1 MAQSHL
7 MISFAV
13 SCILLSVSA
22 EEQAEPLLKN
32 GGFEADKPGE
42 ITIGKMPT
50 GWTKPYAS
58 RVLQIVSETRP
69 GSKGRQCMKI
79 ASSEKVRSGGAY
91 SDLVPLDPKQGLY
104 VAGWLKA
111 GHPEKKLLGV
121 YFGVGW
127 YDRSRRPI
135 VIQKK
140 TTVNYLYLYNKVQK
154 GDWYRCH
161 VSLPPAKEK
170 KEEYKYEIPHN
181 AAFFDVRV
189 FTLNYGAPAWFDD
202 IEARVMTKKEVDE
215 LHAEKEKER
224 RQAARRKIR
233 LGIKPALPTDL
244 NAEWLVAGKGTK
256 KIKEVTDELA
266 RYISKVNGKK
276 VSSVAWQPNKGKN
289 VFLVTEVANAPKDIA
304 AQLEGKRGDAFAI
317 RYPVEVDGQK
327 VCLLVAQ
334 DEDGY
339 DRPVYFFLNRFMN
352 VHWVG
357 PGELGEVITPQPDW
371 KMPEKIDV
379 LENPD
384 FEMRHWY
391 SPTFR
396 CRQWLAAGVR
406 MSFHHALGHVFH
418 PNKHKDTPEVFPLVG
433 GKRFIPVIKPGQH
446 ALGGWQPC
454 TGNPKSIE
462 IATDFVLESFKKNP
476 RLATVSLSV
485 NDGAGNICECELCR
499 AQDNKGAF
507 NTGGR
512 PDLSDRFFRF
522 YNAVMERAL
531 EKNPDARIA
540 VLGYG
545 AVKTPPKE
553 IKVHPRI
560 SVFHVQPSPEHLAAW
575 EKSGANPNLYMWL
588 WDGGFLTIRPDIYTL
603 TELVRQAQKVGG
615 IGLYSECIPHWI
627 ISAPKF
633 YVLAHVLWDTSRDPS
648 KLLDRYL
655 QLAYGEGATHT
666 RAFIDRWYE
675 IYRRRKPEE
684 LYQTSWGWRGPEQF
698 EFLRRDDFIFMDA
711 ALKKASEAK
720 LTEKQRK
727 RLEYLDTY
735 YQIMRVNGMEF
746 LASQELSNEKWLVES
761 DDAAILTTAEH
772 TTSLT
777 SRFNELYKTHVL
789 EDESGWMIDT
799 KYFHR
804 KRGSFYDRFVGQLRN
819 TVSSNA
825 ASATDSAI
833 DFLVRRMLE
842 EKPKEKVIAWLESQ
856 IVKRPSLE
864 SYLGPQ
870 INKLKGVTHKN
881 IVTNGSFEEGQPGDP
896 PKLPGWDFYQFYGM
910 VKNVTAKHQWKKGA
924 GHDGGTAIAMGE
936 GRYPEMKA
944 IIDME
949 ADRRYQLS
957 FWYKSENRDR
967 QSSFS
972 IFAYEG
978 DINSPKEITRE
989 KISRFMVIRLDPTDG
1004 EWKQFKKALKP
1015 TKSGKYILQLAVY
1028 YQKDGWWGWFDD
1040 IEIRRMW

>member
-1 MAQSHL
+1 
-7 MISFAV
+7 MIRPYQKAAAFILS
-13 SCILLSVSA
+13 SLLLSLSA
-22 EEQAEPLLKN
+22 EEEPPLLRN
-32 GGFEADKPGE
+32 GDFETDKPGE

-69 GSKGRQCMKI
+69 GSKGKQCLKI
-79 ASSEKVRSGGAY
+79 GTSEQVNAGGAY

-104 VAGWLKA
+104 VSGWVKP
-111 GHPEKKLLGV
+111 GHAEKGIV
-121 YFGVGW
+121 GIYFGIGW
-127 YDRSRRPI
+127 YDKLGKPI
-135 VIQKK
+135 IIQKK
-140 TTVNYLYLYNKVQK
+140 TTVNYVYVYKNRKED
-154 GDWYRCH
+154 DWYRMELS
-161 VSLPPAKEK
+161 VVPAKEE
-170 KEEYKYEIPHN
+170 KEEYRSEIPHN
-181 AAFFDVRV
+181 AGFFDVRI
-189 FTLNYGAPAWFDD
+189 FTLNYPAPAWIDD
-202 IEARVMTKKEVDE
+202 IEARVMNKKEVDE
-215 LHAEKEKER
+215 LYAEEEKAKKE
-224 RQAARRKIR
+224 AARLNARR
-233 LGIKPALPTDL
+233 GIKPSLPDDL

-256 KIKEVTDELA
+256 KIKEVTDDLA
-266 RYISKVNGKK
+266 RYISKVNGEK
-276 VSSVAWQPNKGKN
+276 VSSVEWQPNKAKN
-289 VFLVTEVANAPKDIA
+289 VFLVTEVANAPEDII
-304 AQLEGKRGDAFAI
+304 AQLKGKRGDAFVI

-327 VCLLVAQ
+327 VCLMVSQ

-339 DRPVYFFLNRFMN
+339 DRPVYHFLTQYMN

-371 KMPEKIDV
+371 QLPETIDV
-379 LENPD
+379 IENPD

-391 SPTFR
+391 SPTFT

-406 MSFHHALGHVFH
+406 MGFHHALGQVFH
-418 PNKHKDTPEVFPLVG
+418 PHKYKDTPEVFPLVG
-433 GKRFIPVIKPGQH
+433 GKRYIPVIEPGQH

-462 IATDFVLESFKKNP
+462 IATKHVLDTLEKNP
-476 RLATVSLSV
+476 RMATVSLSV

-499 AQDNKGAF
+499 AQDSKDAF

-512 PDLSDRFFRF
+512 PNLSDRFFRF

-545 AVKTPPKE
+545 AVKTPPTE
-553 IKVHPRI
+553 VKVHPRI
-560 SVFHVQPSPEHLAAW
+560 SVFHVQPSQEHLTAW
-575 EKSGANPNLYMWL
+575 EKSGANPNLYLWL

-633 YVLAHVLWDTSRDPS
+633 YVLAHILWDTSRDPS

-655 QLAYGEGATHT
+655 QLAYGEAAPQT

-684 LYQTSWGWRGPEQF
+684 LHETSWGWRGPEQL
-698 EFLRRDDFIFMDA
+698 EYLRRDDFVFMDA
-711 ALKKASEAK
+711 SLKKASEAT
-720 LTEKQRK
+720 LTDKQKK
-727 RLEYLDTY
+727 RLEYLSIY
-735 YQIMRVNGMEF
+735 YQIMRINGMEY
-746 LASQELSNEKWLVES
+746 LASQELSNEKWLMES
-761 DDAAILTTAEH
+761 DDDTILMTAEH

-777 SRFNELYKTHVL
+777 SRFNELYETHVL
-789 EDESGWMIDT
+789 QDESGWMLDN
-799 KYFHR
+799 KYYTEP
-804 KRGSFYDRFVGQLRN
+804 KKKFYDQFVGQLRN

-825 ASATDSAI
+825 ASASDGAI
-833 DFLVRRMLE
+833 GYVVRRMQEKRAKE
-842 EKPKEKVIAWLESQ
+842 EVLAWLESQ
-856 IVKRPSLE
+856 TRKRPSLE

-870 INKLKGVTHKN
+870 INKLKGVTFNN
-881 IVTNGSFEEGQPGDP
+881 IVNNGSFEEGEAGDP

-910 VKNVTAKHQWKKGA
+910 VKNVTAKHQWKKET
-924 GHDGGTAIAMGE
+924 GHNGGSAVAMGE

-944 IIDME
+944 IIEME
-949 ADRRYQLS
+949 ADRRYELS
-957 FWYKSENRDR
+957 FWYKSENRDK

-972 IFAYEG
+972 IFSYEG
-978 DINSPKEITRE
+978 DIKSPSEIVAD
-989 KISRFMVIRLDPTDG
+989 KISRFMVIQIDPTHG
-1004 EWKQFKKALKP
+1004 EWKQYKKALMP

-1028 YQKDGWWGWFDD
+1028 YQQKDWWGWFDD
-1040 IEIRRMW
+1040 VEIRRLW